1 MIPWRLSFTGIR
13 DYPGVLMDLSERDQ
27 HVLITG
33 PNGSGKSTITYCM
46 GAVLYSSKVD
56 VEGLK
61 SRNLA
66 ADETWKAQIAFLF
79 KNDGA
84 MKIDAPAYIQFLVR
98 IVQEPGQPMKKEFVI
113 STGDEIDQW
122 GESTRYTS
130 GDSRYN
136 FTAYKKDL
144 MFKYKVDPDLF
155 YLIWYQQEVNQFAV
169 MHPEERFR
177 IFSEMHGIDKAQRDW
192 EASMEAMKETKET
205 LRSAEINMVNSK
217 FMLSL
222 NKKKLDQYEDNQ
234 RRLNEGGMR
243 YVQSLLQLEAY
254 YKKEQ
259 EELERSIEELMLQI
273 TDIQDELALKR
284 ENREKV
290 QESLNNLEIKLEQ
303 LEIELE
309 NNQAI
314 VDKMK
319 SEVNVLKKFIGEL
332 EEELKE
338 ITERQK
344 LLTRTEE
351 EVKQELLRITEQLMT
366 TRAQQENIQHQLV
379 ELEQQWRDRVQ
390 SVAELKQQISND
402 KEQERKHIE
411 CLQQYE
417 SSHRV
422 QEHINRLDQTI
433 QENKHKSNES
443 SRTITSLKEEL
454 QLLEDKRD
462 LSVRQ
467 LESIKYIQSLRMQA
481 YPLRELVELDQ
492 NARLK
497 DEERFNTIKY
507 TIFFDGDFLLPPN
520 DLYHVPLRK
529 IIPERSITTLP
540 SLHLRVKEGLEDT
553 KIPYAMKVL
562 WWIEQFFKDGAFV
575 IRNGAL
581 IDQMGI
587 RGAQE
592 KERFILSAKAL
603 EARKQEIRK
612 LIEELSQSLEELNQ
626 SIARDTKA
634 WQELNGIIHSVKQA
648 EAFMTHE
655 HERTARK
662 RKLENEHHLEQQIL
676 NGTQKLKQ
684 KQKEL
689 LEQVVKQEDLEQK
702 LQEDAAFYEKLGQL
716 KGRYELLSKTQKEY
730 DELQNTIKQ
739 QLKLIEILNEQQEE
753 LEKTKRTAEKE
764 LQKIEGD
771 LESSERNFEYMKKQ
785 KIGKEEDKEVAQ
797 RQLIA
802 FIREI
807 EDIKH
812 LIPQIYDSAQ
822 SLLNNAVLSSLPQM
836 RAELEKGKVTFQQ
849 ARDEDGIDPAAPEN
863 YRVAK
868 EETDRLEEEF
878 QRTSILL
885 EQDEERTEKLK
896 DQLETTINM
905 RVLELQQR
913 FKSYMS
919 QFQFEGEISWG
930 SYEDKKQRTHFQLYI
945 KARKEGHRGALE
957 DVSVKA
963 RGGKVGKGV
972 SGGEESLSSLL
983 FALVLLQNIQAVPG
997 FIVLDE
1003 FDSALDENRKL
1014 KVFDLYVKELQRKL
1028 IILTPKSHEESYL
1041 GRFSRAFVVQHD
1053 PTIPKSKVVG
1063 ILKV

>member
-13 DYPGVLMDLSERDQ
+13 DYPGVLMDLSGRDQ

-33 PNGSGKSTITYCM
+33 PNGAGKSTITYCM

-113 STGDEIDQW
+113 STGDEIDHW
-122 GESTRYTS
+122 GETTRYTS

-205 LRSAEINMVNSK
+205 LRSAEINMQNSK

-222 NKKKLDQYEDNQ
+222 NKRKLDQFEDNQ

-243 YVQSLLQLEAY
+243 YVQSLLQLERY
-254 YKKEQ
+254 YKREQ
-259 EELERSIEELMLQI
+259 EELERSIEEFALQI
-273 TDIQDELALKR
+273 IDIQDELAIKR
-284 ENREKV
+284 ESREKA
-290 QESLNNLEIKLEQ
+290 QESLSNLEMKLEA

-309 NNQAI
+309 NTQAI
-314 VDKMK
+314 ADDMK
-319 SEVNVLKKFIGEL
+319 SQLHELKKSIGEL
-332 EEELKE
+332 EDELKE
-338 ITERQK
+338 ITEKRK

-351 EVKQELLRITEQLMT
+351 EVKRELIHVTEQLMA
-366 TRAQQENIQHQLV
+366 TRGQQESIQHQLV
-379 ELEQQWRDRVQ
+379 ELDKQWRDKIEF
-390 SVAELKQQISND
+390 VAELKQQISND
-402 KEQERKHIE
+402 EDQERKHIE

-422 QEHINRLDQTI
+422 QEHINRLDQTT
-433 QENKHKSNES
+433 QDNKHKFDESN
-443 SRTITSLKEEL
+443 RRITSLKEEL
-454 QLLEDKRD
+454 QLLEDEKD
-462 LSVRQ
+462 LSLRQ
-467 LESIKYIQSLRMQA
+467 LDSIKYVHSLRMQA

-507 TIFFDGDFLLPPN
+507 TIFFEGDFLVPPN

-529 IIPERSITTLP
+529 IIPDRSITTLP
-540 SLHLRVKEGLEDT
+540 TLHLRVKEGLEDS

-562 WWIEQFFKDGAFV
+562 WWSEQFFNDGAFV

-592 KERFILSAKAL
+592 KDRFILSAKAL
-603 EARKQEIRK
+603 EARKREIRK
-612 LIEELSQSLEELNQ
+612 QIEELSQSLEELNQ
-626 SIARDTKA
+626 SIVRDTKE

-655 HERTARK
+655 HERIARK
-662 RKLENEHHLEQQIL
+662 RKLENERYLQQQLLDGIQNVEKEQ
-676 NGTQKLKQ
+676 K
-684 KQKEL
+684 
-689 LEQVVKQEDLEQK
+689 K
-702 LQEDAAFYEKLGQL
+702 LQERVMNQENLEEKLQEEAAFYEKLGQL

-730 DELQNTIKQ
+730 DELQKSFKE
-739 QLKLIEILNEQQEE
+739 QLKHIDNLDGQQDE
-753 LEKTKRTAEKE
+753 LERTKRIAEKE
-764 LQKIEGD
+764 LLKIEDD
-771 LESSERNFEYMKKQ
+771 LENSERNFEFMKKQ
-785 KIGKEEDKEVAQ
+785 KNGKEEDKEVAQ
-797 RQLIA
+797 KQLIA

-807 EDIKH
+807 EDVKN
-812 LIPQIYDSAQ
+812 LIPQIYTNAQ
-822 SLLNNAVLSSLPQM
+822 SLMNSTVLSSLPQM
-836 RAELEKGKVTFQQ
+836 RAELEKGKVTFGQ
-849 ARDEDGIDPAAPEN
+849 ARDEDNIDPSAPEN

-919 QFQFEGEISWG
+919 QFQFEGEISWD

-983 FALVLLQNIQAVPG
+983 FALVLLQNIQAAPG

-1041 GRFSRAFVVQHD
+1041 GRFSKAFVVQHD

-1063 ILKV
+1063 ILKI